1 MPGKA
6 GLKVEREVHSA
17 QQKAGEIFSLTYCE
31 TAAIFPEQG
40 RKSSRRSL
48 FIGAG
53 FHSYEPG
60 SLKQVN
66 VF

>member
-1 MPGKA
+1 M
-6 GLKVEREVHSA
+6 
-17 QQKAGEIFSLTYCE
+17 GEIFNLADCE

-53 FHSYEPG
+53 FHSHESG
-60 SLKQVN
+60 WLKQVN
-66 VF
+66 IS